1 MLSEADRSQLARH
14 EAFLALS
21 SELITL
27 GDAAGIA
34 GALDRGFKYVADV
47 FAWRFVCRDAPH
59 HVDAEPGTDPGYFA
73 IETGMPPGRA
83 SAPEAHELAAIE
95 QASWQTG
102 RAAFFDSAALDERIE
117 ALPPVLRNPEITQ
130 LYLHPVWVG
139 RSVGALLSVGTRGP
153 ALGKLDLKF
162 IALTAQFLQRKIA
175 YLRNEQRMTDELVGT
190 LDHLRRAHGELVQ
203 AEKLAALGSLVAGVS
218 HELNTPISNAVLL
231 CSSLLEHLRSLDE
244 LVSGPALK
252 RSALLRWHGGALE
265 MGQLLER
272 AVERSAALVASFKQV
287 AIDQT
292 SERRRVFDLH
302 ECVEDVLAALR
313 PAYKTAPWVF
323 LNEVPKGIECDAF
336 PGPLGQI
343 ITNLAQNACLH
354 AFEGRS
360 HGQVSFNASCIDSR
374 VCLSCS
380 DDGVGMDTVTQSHI
394 FEPFFTT
401 KLGKGGS
408 GLGLS
413 ICHRIATTVLAGE
426 LRVISSPGVG
436 SRFVLTMPQ
445 RTPRQL

>member
-27 GDAAGIA
+27 GDASGIA
-34 GALDRGFKYVADV
+34 AALDSGFKYVANV
-47 FAWRFVCRDAPH
+47 LAWHFVCRDAPA
-59 HVDAEPGTDPGYFA
+59 HVDAEAAAEPGYFA
-73 IETGMPPGRA
+73 LESGTRSARA
-83 SAPEAHELAAIE
+83 LGDHELALFE
-95 QASWQTG
+95 RDCWTSG
-102 RAAFFDSAALDERIE
+102 RAVSIESPLLDARIE

-130 LYLHPVWVG
+130 VYAHPVWAG
-139 RSVGALLSVGTRGP
+139 RAVGALLCVGARGS

-175 YLRNEQRMTDELVGT
+175 YLRSEQRMTDELVGT

-231 CSSLLEHLRSLDE
+231 CSSLLEHLHGLDE

-272 AVERSAALVASFKQV
+272 AVDRAAALVASFKQV

-302 ECVEDVLAALR
+302 DCVEDVLAALR

-323 LNEVPKGIECDAF
+323 VNEVPRGIECDAF

-343 ITNLAQNACLH
+343 VTNLVQNACLH

-360 HGQVSFNASCIDSR
+360 RGQVTLNASCIDSR
-374 VCLSCS
+374 VCISCS
-380 DDGVGMDTVTQSHI
+380 DDGVGMDTVTQSHV

-413 ICHRIATTVLAGE
+413 ISHRIATTVLAGE
-426 LRVISSPGVG
+426 LRLISSPGAG
-436 SRFVLTMPQ
+436 ARFILTMPQ